1 MENYKFEIKDFFLA
15 HSTINEYGE
24 KGAFLGLFSTK
35 KKAEMVAAKRGWYGG
50 AGRVTPVRGIVAP
63 TGEVYVIMEPHG
75 TDDLCHIV
83 DQNLEKYA
91 TELKDSALSKLTEAE
106 KVAMGL
112 K

>member
-1 MENYKFEIKDFFLA
+1 MKRTELEIKDFFIA
-15 HSTINEYGE
+15 HATVNEYGE
-24 KGAFLGLFSTK
+24 LGEFLGLFSTE
-35 KKAEMVAAKRGWYGG
+35 KKAQMVAAKRGWYGG
-50 AGRVTPVRGIVAP
+50 AGRVIPVRGIVAP
-63 TGEVYVIMEPHG
+63 AGEVYVIKELRG

-91 TELKDSALSKLTEAE
+91 TELKDSALSKLTDAE